1 MNKIQDIVPVNIRPD
16 QSRPRGPASVHSA
29 KPKVAVRLKHGDL
42 ELTFFNGC
50 DKYILHTALKELKV
64 YDR

>member
-1 MNKIQDIVPVNIRPD
+1 MNKIQDIVPVNIKPD
-16 QSRPRGPASVHSA
+16 QSRPHGPASAHST
-29 KPKVAVRLKHGDL
+29 KPKVAVRLKQGEL

-50 DKYILHTALKELKV
+50 DKYMLHTVLKELKI